1 MSLHAA
7 RQRIGLPATLLLA
20 AVVGAVGLSIPA
32 QAATPAAP
40 PPAAPAAP
48 TAAEDSALR
57 QAKATGKPVE
67 VLGRTTETT
76 QVLAQPDGRFVL
88 ESSAAPQRVK
98 RDGKWLAVDSTL
110 RTTPEGT
117 LAPAATPLDV
127 AFSAGGTA
135 PYVTLTSPTGEG
147 RVELSWPTPLPAPE
161 VRGSSV
167 TYPAVLPGVDLV
179 LTASDLGYSQ
189 VLVVRDAT
197 AAANPALR
205 EIKVTSRA
213 TGLALTS
220 GADGALTAVDG
231 TGKPVFRGSTP
242 TQWDSSTPAGHS
254 KPSAQDPEGGRVQR
268 VDVAVKQV
276 AVTKVAE
283 QQGRAAGKAA
293 KVETGEVT
301 VRPDIAALTK
311 PGVAF
316 PVYVDPSMTGN
327 QLAWGETTQN
337 GWNYFNANMDAQVGR
352 CNNSNNDCGNLT
364 TARSYFR
371 FNTAELAPR
380 AGWPAVVWKA
390 QVSTTQTHGAHLC
403 VAESV
408 HLRRTGVFTS
418 GLSWNNPAV
427 EGVLDTRASG
437 AGDQCGGAGGVL
449 FESDSLKDYLQ
460 AASIGSWP
468 DIHVVL
474 TAPDEGS
481 QLQWKKFAT
490 SGAAAPKAIVE
501 FSFRP
506 NQPTGLAVPSAYL
519 CSATATTGT
528 ATPTLTA
535 TATDNNNPTLPIVLR
550 YEVFNSNG
558 IQVANSADSVQ
569 IASGTTGAWTTPPL
583 GDGMYR
589 FQVGAI
595 NQYPGVPARYL
606 WGPAYSTSYYFIVRT
621 TPIPATPTIRSIDY
635 PAQNWGATANNPG
648 TFVLSDPTNP
658 DVLGFSYS
666 FTGPGTQTIPGPVD
680 CEIDR
685 QFGTTGGWVSGKVN
699 VPIRV
704 PSGLSPGYHT
714 LHARSFDSALKFSP
728 EQSYQFYVAPPSPF
742 ASTRIEAEAMTFSQ
756 PGGQNVPVTN
766 QLACCWVTWSGG
778 AQVHFQG
785 TAVNQQFSLGFTV
798 ATERDYELG
807 LGVTRSMD
815 YGQTQYSIDG
825 VALGQPTD
833 TGPVGSFDHYDP
845 VVRTRQISLGT
856 KRLTAGAHTLTVKLT
871 GANAGAVGD
880 RFHAGIDFL
889 QLNPTGRFEAE
900 QASQVTPTQ
909 PAGQSMAVAPQNQAG
924 GTASWSEG
932 AQLAFDAT
940 ADSASVELAVKIAQE
955 ADYALGANLTKGPQ
969 QAKVAISVNDV
980 PLATTDTTPWDGY
993 QAAAGTAYLPLG
1005 GVHLTAGTHKVKFKV
1020 SGRHTSATGW
1030 KVGVDYLSAVAIGA
1044 ATAADFASAMNNNGI
1059 APEGTGSDLDGSG
1072 VKGIS
1077 AQTMAAAGLA
1087 PGASLTVDG
1096 ATFVMP
1102 AHRPDGNDNVVAYGQ
1117 TIPLPVAQQVKSSA
1131 IGLLVVNTCYS
1142 SPQRAGGV
1150 NYLDNTTDRPQFPPV
1165 PDWFMGSRETAQ
1177 VVLPHFTLGTATS
1190 TAGQPRLFTI
1200 FVPAD
1205 PTKVVKSVTLP
1216 NYGTTFMPGCVGA
1229 PAMHVLAIAPRP
1241 VATGWLGAWSAPA
1254 DTITAPPGG
1263 AGLANQTVRTV
1274 VHPTVTGSQV
1284 RVTLS
1289 NSLNPNPITVTK
1301 ASVGAQ
1307 KGTGV
1312 EALATP
1318 TALAF
1323 GGTAAVTIP
1332 AGGEVTSDA
1341 VAFPATAGG
1350 TGNLVVSVH
1359 HASAVGTIPVHANA
1373 TAPVRF
1379 GAGDLTAATSP
1390 SGFTTAATGSYL
1402 LSGVQVST
1410 SDTSAGTVVVLGDQY
1425 AAAAGADGTAGHRN
1439 TWVDRLPGTLN
1450 TAGVPLPG
1458 SIVNASRTGLAA
1470 TSAWKMAETS
1480 GTTLNDAAG
1489 SAPATLAGG
1498 YTRTTDRGG
1507 AVDFNGTTGV
1517 AATSGAV
1524 LNTARSYTV
1533 SAWVNLESTAATA
1546 TVLAQGGT
1554 ATGSMMLRYSQPAN
1568 AWVLVGPATD
1578 SAGAATATVVGPAP
1592 TLNTWTHLVGT
1603 YDSATRL
1610 LSLYVNGQAVGSPTV
1625 STATWT
1631 GTGPLA
1637 IGGLKLSGGAVS
1649 TYFPGSI
1656 TDVRLFEGAS
1666 TAVDAKVLH
1675 RGDSVAGA
1683 QTGVGSASLVD
1694 AAETLNRHV
1703 YGQPN
1708 LRTVV
1713 VALGAN
1719 DVLAGR
1725 SKDDILAG
1733 FRSVMHQANAGAL
1746 RNVRRSDG
1754 SLVHVIVTTIP
1765 ALGLAPSDPREVV
1778 RQQVNAA
1785 LVIGY
1790 TDQGADEIVDIAGE
1804 VADPANTN
1812 QVKPSYLTA
1821 GVLNDAYFTAVAVAI
1836 GVAASTFPP
1845 RAQF

>member
-1 MSLHAA
+1 MP
-7 RQRIGLPATLLLA
+7 GTLLLA
-20 AVVGAVGLSIPA
+20 AVVGVVGLAIPA
-32 QAATPAAP
+32 QAAAPAPSAP
-40 PPAAPAAP
+40 AAAP
-48 TAAEDSALR
+48 TAAEDSALQR
-57 QAKATGKPVE
+57 ARATGKPVE
-67 VLGRTTETT
+67 VAERTTEST
-76 QVLAQPDGRFVL
+76 QVIARPDGKFVL

-98 RDGKWLAVDSTL
+98 RDGKWLTVDATV

-117 LAPAATPLDV
+117 LSPVATPLDV

-135 PYVTLTSPTGEG
+135 PYVTLKSPHGDGQVALTWPSP
-147 RVELSWPTPLPAPE
+147 LPTPKVDGP
-161 VRGSSV
+161 SV
-167 TYPAVLPGVDLV
+167 TYPAVFPGVDLV

-189 VLVVRDAT
+189 VLVVHDAA

-205 EIKVTSRA
+205 EIKVTSRT
-213 TGLALTS
+213 TGLTLTS
-220 GADGALTAVDG
+220 GADGALSAVDG

-242 TQWDSSTPAGHS
+242 TQWDSSQPAGHA

-268 VDVAVKQV
+268 VDVAV
-276 AVTKVAE
+276 TKATE
-283 QQGRAAGKAA
+283 QQGRVAGKAA
-293 KVETGEVT
+293 KVETGEVS

-311 PGVAF
+311 PDVKY

-352 CNNSNNDCGNLT
+352 CYNGNNQCGALT
-364 TARSYFR
+364 VARSYFR
-371 FNTAELAPR
+371 FNTSELAPR

-390 QVSTTQTHGAHLC
+390 QVATTQTHGAHLC
-403 VAESV
+403 VAEPV
-408 HLRRTGVFTS
+408 QIRRTGVFTGS
-418 GLSWNNPAV
+418 LSWNNPAV
-427 EGVLDTRASG
+427 EGVLDTRSSG

-449 FESDSLKDYLQ
+449 FESNDLKDYLQ

-468 DIHVVL
+468 DIHMAL
-474 TAPDEGS
+474 TAPNEAE

-490 SGAAAPKAIVE
+490 SGAAAPKVVVE

-519 CSATATTGT
+519 CSSTATTGT

-558 IQVANSADSVQ
+558 IQVANSGNDVQ

-583 GDGMYR
+583 GDGVYR

-595 NQYPGVPARYL
+595 GQYPGDPSRYL

-621 TPIPATPTIRSIDY
+621 TPIPALPTIRSVDY
-635 PAQNWGATANNPG
+635 PAQNWGAAANNPG
-648 TFVLSDPTNP
+648 SFILSDPTNP

-685 QFGTTGGWVSGKVN
+685 QFGTTGGWVSGKTN

-714 LHARSFDSALKFSP
+714 LHARSFDSARKFSP
-728 EQSYQFYVAPPSPF
+728 EQSYQFYVAPPTPV
-742 ASTRIEAEAMTFSQ
+742 ASTRIEAESMAFSQ

-766 QLACCWVTWSGG
+766 QVSCCWVTWSGG
-778 AQVHFQG
+778 AHVHFQG
-785 TAVNQQFSLGFTV
+785 TAVNQQFSLAFTV

-815 YGQTQYSIDG
+815 YGQTQFSIDG
-825 VALGQPTD
+825 VAVGQPTD
-833 TGPVGSFDHYDP
+833 AGPVGSFDHYDP
-845 VVRTRQISLGT
+845 VVRTRQLSLGT
-856 KRLTAGAHTLTVKLT
+856 RRLTAGTHTLTVKLT

-900 QASQVTPTQ
+900 QANQVTPTQ
-909 PAGQSMAVAPQNQAG
+909 PAGQSMTVVAQNQAG

-940 ADSASVELAVKIAQE
+940 ADNASVELAVKIAQE
-955 ADYALGANLTKGPQ
+955 ADYALGVNLTKGPQ
-969 QAKVAISVNDV
+969 QAKVAVSVNDV
-980 PLATTDTTPWDGY
+980 PLANTDTAAWDGY
-993 QAAAGTAYLPLG
+993 QAAVGTAYLPLG

-1020 SGRHTSATGW
+1020 SGRNASATGW
-1030 KVGVDYLSAVAIGA
+1030 KIGVDYLTAAAIGA

-1072 VKGIS
+1072 AKGIS

-1117 TIPLPVAQQVKSSA
+1117 TIPLPAAQQVKASA

-1165 PDWFMGSRETAQ
+1165 PDWFMGSRDTAQ

-1229 PAMHVLAIAPRP
+1229 PAMHVLAMAPRP

-1254 DTITAPPGG
+1254 DTITTPPGG

-1274 VHPTVTGSQV
+1274 VHPTTTGSQV

-1289 NSLNPNPITVTK
+1289 NALNPNPVTVTK

-1318 TALAF
+1318 AALTF

-1332 AGGEVTSDA
+1332 AGGEVISDA
-1341 VAFPATAGG
+1341 VSFPATAGG

-1359 HASAVGTIPVHANA
+1359 HASAVSTIPVHANA

-1390 SGFTTAATGSYL
+1390 TGFTTAANGTYL
-1402 LSGVQVST
+1402 VSSVQVST
-1410 SDTSAGTVVVLGDQY
+1410 ADTSAGTVVVLGDQY
-1425 AAAAGADGTAGHRN
+1425 AAAAGPDATAGHRN
-1439 TWVDRLPGTLN
+1439 TWVDRLPGALN
-1450 TAGVPLPG
+1450 SVGVPLPG
-1458 SIVNASRTGLAA
+1458 SIVNTSRTGLPETA
-1470 TSAWKMAETS
+1470 AWKMTEPS
-1480 GTTLNDAAG
+1480 GTTLLDSAG
-1489 SAPATLAGG
+1489 SSPATLAGG
-1498 YTRTTDRGG
+1498 YTRTTARGG
-1507 AVDFNGTTGV
+1507 AVDFNGTTGY

-1524 LNTARSYTV
+1524 LNTARGYTV
-1533 SAWVNLESTAATA
+1533 SAWVNLESTSTTA
-1546 TVLAQGGT
+1546 TVVAQGGT
-1554 ATGSMMLRYSQPAN
+1554 ATGSMLLQYSQPAN
-1568 AWVLVGPATD
+1568 AWALTGPGSDT
-1578 SAGAATATVVGPAP
+1578 AGAALATVVGPAP

-1610 LSLYVNGQAVGSPTV
+1610 LSLYVNGQAVGTPVV

-1631 GTGPLA
+1631 GTGPLS
-1637 IGGLKLSGGAVS
+1637 IGALKLSGGTVS
-1649 TYFPGSI
+1649 NYFNGSI
-1656 TDVRLFEGAS
+1656 TDVHAFQGSS
-1666 TAVDAKVLH
+1666 TPVDAQVLY
-1675 RGDSVAGA
+1675 RGDSTAGPR
-1683 QTGVGSASLVD
+1683 TGVGSASLTN
-1694 AAETLNRHV
+1694 AADTLHRHA
-1703 YGQPN
+1703 YGEPN

-1725 SKDDILAG
+1725 SKDDILAS
-1733 FRSVMHQANAGAL
+1733 FRSVMHQANASAL
-1746 RNVRRSDG
+1746 RNTRRTDG
-1754 SLVHVIVTTIP
+1754 SLVHVIVATIP
-1765 ALGLAPSDPREVV
+1765 ALGLPAADPREIV
-1778 RQQVNAA
+1778 RQQVNDA
-1785 LVIGY
+1785 LVNNY
-1790 TDQGADEIVDIAGE
+1790 TDQGADEIVDIAAA
-1804 VADPANTN
+1804 VADPTN
-1812 QVKPSYLTA
+1812 SHQINPSHLTS
-1821 GVLNDAYFTAVAVAI
+1821 GTFNETYFTTVANAI
-1836 GVAASTFPP
+1836 SLAASTFPP
-1845 RAQF
+1845 TAQF